1 MVPGGGGAGGPCA
14 LFFTNVTRGANW
26 EPVHVR
32 SQGTCA
38 EAMSAECVEAM
49 VEQARGVDVAGLG
62 AVGAC
67 EKVRGEFSGEGG

>member
-38 EAMSAECVEAM
+38 ECVEAM